1 MNKSIRTNSLA
12 SLGAVLLLCCAA
24 LPQSASAQF
33 GQPVTPLGS
42 DTQEQSQQQRQ
53 PQDVVQTSTRDATD
67 RDSSNVIS
75 SRPDART
82 RSAEGNYRREDA
94 LRTAPGMAPSVRR
107 PVVDAFGV
115 YASTVTGKKLEVFGR
130 SLFSNVPTTFAPFDA
145 APVNGDYVIGT
156 GDELQIRGWG
166 MIQVDVTALVDRNGS
181 IYIPRVG
188 AVKVAGL
195 KYRDLQAFLKQSIGK
210 NFSNFEITASIS
222 QTRAL
227 QIYVVG
233 HATRP
238 GTYTLNAMS
247 TLLNALFTSGG
258 PDSTGSMRKIQLKR
272 AGSNVVTFDLYDVLT
287 KGDKSRDLTLR
298 DGDVIFIP
306 EVGPLVALTGS
317 VKTPA
322 IYELNGQASVADL
335 LQWAG
340 GVDSSAD
347 ERTIIVEKAVNNVYQ
362 TVSELKASQ
371 STMNNELARIPVN
384 SADVVRV
391 FSPQSVA
398 VAARIDREFVRVS
411 GEVKQSGV
419 YQIRKGESLRELLV
433 RLGGTTSDAY
443 VFATQLTRESV
454 RVSQQQ
460 KLDEFATRFERD
472 LQSSASKR
480 LSGTTDK
487 EAVAIQDAELERSR
501 QLVQKLR
508 AVKAEGRI
516 VLELENGEA
525 QVKNLPELALQ
536 DGDSIVVPRKPGT
549 VEVIGA
555 VFQTNSYIF
564 KPRRSV
570 KDYLDLAG
578 GLTATGDK
586 SEMYIVRADGTAR
599 SARVGGW
606 FSGGIGGVIVNPG
619 DTIVV
624 PEEIERGS
632 FRQSFKEW
640 TTIFYQFG
648 LGAAGLKVLKN

>member
-1 MNKSIRTNSLA
+1 MNKSIRISPLTFVCAAALI
-12 SLGAVLLLCCAA
+12 CCAA
-24 LPQSASAQF
+24 LPKLAFAQF
-33 GQPVTPLGS
+33 GQPVTSLGS
-42 DTQEQSQQQRQ
+42 DAQQQEPATASR
-53 PQDVVQTSTRDATD
+53 DMTERSTSNTIT
-67 RDSSNVIS
+67 SK
-75 SRPDART
+75 PDARA
-82 RSAEGNYRREDA
+82 RLSSEDYRRDES
-94 LRTAPGMAPSVRR
+94 LRASAGSSHPTRK
-107 PVVDAFGV
+107 PVINAFSA
-115 YASTVTGKKLEVFGR
+115 YSTTVTGKKLEVFGH
-130 SLFSNVPTTFAPFDA
+130 SLFSDVPTTFAPFDA
-145 APVNGDYVIGT
+145 APINGDYVIGT

-166 MIQVDVTALVDRNGS
+166 MIQVDVTAVVDRNGA

-195 KYRDLQAFLKQSIGK
+195 KYRDLQGFLKQSIGK

-258 PDSTGSMRKIQLKR
+258 PDSTGSMRRIQLKR
-272 AGSNVVTFDLYDVLT
+272 AGASVVTFDLYDMLT
-287 KGDKSRDLTLR
+287 KGDKSHDLTLR

-317 VKTPA
+317 IKTPA
-322 IYELNGQASVADL
+322 IYELNGEASLADL

-347 ERTIIVEKAVNNVYQ
+347 ERTIIVEKAINNVYQ
-362 TVSELKASQ
+362 TVSEVKASK
-371 STMNNELARIPVN
+371 STMNKELARIPVI
-384 SADVVRV
+384 SADVIRV
-391 FSPQSVA
+391 FSPQAIPVT
-398 VAARIDREFVRVS
+398 ARIDREFVRVS

-419 YQIRKGESLRELLV
+419 FQIRKGESLRELLM
-433 RLGGTTSDAY
+433 RIGGATDDGY
-443 VFATQLTRESV
+443 IFATQLTRESV
-454 RVSQQQ
+454 RMAQQI
-460 KLDEFATRFERD
+460 KLDDFATRFERD
-472 LQSSASKR
+472 LQSVASKR
-480 LSGTTDK
+480 LSGITDK
-487 EAVAIQDAELERSR
+487 EAIAIQDAEYERSR
-501 QLVQKLR
+501 QLVEKLR
-508 AVKAEGRI
+508 AVRAEGRI
-516 VLELENGEA
+516 VLELEDGNA
-525 QVKNLPELALQ
+525 QVKNLPELPLQ

-564 KPRRSV
+564 KPYRSV

-578 GLTATGDK
+578 GITANGDK
-586 SEMYIVRADGTAR
+586 SEMYVVRADGTAR
-599 SARVGGW
+599 SARAGGW
-606 FSGGIGGVIVNPG
+606 FGRGLGGMTINPG
-619 DTIVV
+619 DTVVV
-624 PEEIERGS
+624 PEEIERSS